1 MVRVFYF
8 YKMIDYLIIGSGI
21 AGICFAETALQNNKT
36 ILVFDNDSQNSS
48 KIAGGIYNPVILKRF
63 SEVWNATEQV
73 KFLNDFYPKVEKRLN
88 KKIDFKIP
96 VLRKFFSVEEQ
107 NNWFIASDKPNL
119 TQFLSTNILHKTYLG
134 INSPFGFGKVLHT
147 GYLDTALLLAS
158 YRTYL
163 NQNKIYSHESF
174 NYSEL
179 TQHSDYIS
187 YKNIK
192 AKNIIFAEGFGLHA
206 NPYFNHLPLDGTKGE
221 LLIIKAPNLNL
232 DCILNSS
239 VFILPLG
246 NNLFKVGATY
256 NWADKTNN
264 PTEDGKQELLER
276 INELLECKFE
286 IIEHFAGI
294 RPTVKDRRPLV
305 GTHPKY
311 KNIHILNGLG
321 TRGVMLGPSL
331 AHDLWQHIEH
341 GTPLNSNSNINRFDK
356 KK

>member
-1 MVRVFYF
+1 
-8 YKMIDYLIIGSGI
+8 MIDYLIVGSGI
-21 AGICFAETALQNNKT
+21 AGICFAEIALQNNKT

-73 KFLNDFYPKVEKRLN
+73 KYLNDFYPKIENRLN
-88 KKIDFKIP
+88 IKIDFKTP

-119 TQFLSTNILHKTYLG
+119 SPFLSINILHKTYSG
-134 INSPFGFGKVLHT
+134 IDAPFGFGEVLHT
-147 GYLDTALLLAS
+147 GYVDTRFLLES
-158 YRTYL
+158 YHNYL
-163 NQNKIYSHESF
+163 NDNNLFFHESF

-179 TQHSDYIS
+179 KMYSDGVS
-187 YKNIK
+187 YRDIK
-192 AKNIIFAEGFGLHA
+192 AKNIIFAEGFGLHS

-239 VFILPLG
+239 VFILPIG
-246 NNLFKVGATY
+246 NDLFKVGATY

-264 PTEDGKQELLER
+264 PSEEGKQELLER
-276 INELLECKFE
+276 INELLNCEFE

-305 GTHPKY
+305 GTHHEY

-321 TRGVMLGPSL
+321 TRGIMLGPSL
-331 AHDLWQHIEH
+331 ARDLFLHMEH
-341 GTPLNSNSNINRFDK
+341 GTPLDINIDIKRFDK